1 MMLLSVGAP
10 LTPAGGSSWSLQNG
24 ILIWKYCCVTW
35 NSSHWQLYSQQR
47 MTQHMTQHI
56 RMLCIRQWMPSPRV
70 LKWYTTIRCMCA
82 QLYGRPLYMGGEG
95 RTIAMNLV
103 TLGTLRV
110 TKPTNVSNSTHT
122 GLAYLLKSLINLLLA
137 GVDMLVVE
145 SSYFSETDVREAL
158 RGRPWR

>member
-1 MMLLSVGAP
+1 
-10 LTPAGGSSWSLQNG
+10 
-24 ILIWKYCCVTW
+24 
-35 NSSHWQLYSQQR
+35 
-47 MTQHMTQHI
+47 
-56 RMLCIRQWMPSPRV
+56 
-70 LKWYTTIRCMCA
+70 
-82 QLYGRPLYMGGEG
+82 MGGEG

-158 RGRPWR
+158 RGRP